1 MKTTQHQQL
10 AEDLLAQIADGTF
23 AIGDRL
29 PTEEQLCAEYG
40 LARGTVR
47 QALGRL
53 DELGLI
59 SRRPRA
65 GTTVIASLPMAGY
78 QPVAQSAADIVALAA
93 ETRLVKPDSRE
104 VVADAA
110 LARRIGARRGSA
122 WFLMEGVRARR
133 GHDEVGL
140 CWSEHYL
147 RGDLPREKLLRGRFT
162 AEQLAGTLVEQTI
175 SASLLDDAMAAALDA
190 EPGSAALVIT
200 RRNRE
205 LSGRLISVGIHSHP
219 ADRYA
224 ITMDLSSRTH

>member
-23 AIGDRL
+23 AVGDRL

-65 GTTVIASLPMAGY
+65 GTTVIASIPMAGY

-104 VVADAA
+104 VLADAA
-110 LARRIGARRGSA
+110 LARRIGARRG
-122 WFLMEGVRARR
+122 L
-133 GHDEVGL
+133 DEVGL

-147 RGDLPREKLLRGRFT
+147 RGDLPREKLLRGKFT
-162 AEQLAGTLVEQTI
+162 AENLTGTVVEQTI
-175 SASLLDDAMAAALDA
+175 SASLLDTRMAAALDA

-205 LSGRLISVGIHSHP
+205 QSGRLISVGIHSHP

-224 ITMDLSSRTH
+224 ITMVL

>member
-10 AEDLLAQIADGTF
+10 AEDLLGQIADGTF
-23 AIGDRL
+23 GIGDRL
-29 PTEEQLCAEYG
+29 PTEEQLCVEYG
-40 LARGTVR
+40 VARGTVR

-65 GTTVIASLPMAGY
+65 GTTVIASIPMAGY

-93 ETRLVKPDSRE
+93 QTRLVKPASRE
-104 VVADAA
+104 VLADAA
-110 LARRIGARRGSA
+110 LARRIGARRGTV

-133 GHDEVGL
+133 GRNEAGL

-147 RGDLPREKLLRGRFT
+147 RGDLPRERLQRGKVT
-162 AEQLAGTLVEQTI
+162 AEDLAGTRVEQSI
-175 SASLLDDAMAAALDA
+175 SASLLDARMAAALDA
-190 EPGSAALVIT
+190 APGSAALVIT
-200 RRNRE
+200 RRNRDR
-205 LSGRLISVGIHSHP
+205 SGRLTSVGIHSHP

-224 ITMDLSSRTH
+224 ITMEL

>member
-29 PTEEQLCAEYG
+29 PTEEQLCADYG

-65 GTTVIASLPMAGY
+65 GTTVIASTRWPDY
-78 QPVAQSAADIVALAA
+78 QPLAQSAADIVALAA

-104 VVADAA
+104 VLADAA
-110 LARRIGARRGSA
+110 WPAA
-122 WFLMEGVRARR
+122 
-133 GHDEVGL
+133 
-140 CWSEHYL
+140 
-147 RGDLPREKLLRGRFT
+147 
-162 AEQLAGTLVEQTI
+162 
-175 SASLLDDAMAAALDA
+175 SASGGAP
-190 EPGSAALVIT
+190 PGSCWKACGPAA
-200 RRNRE
+200 
-205 LSGRLISVGIHSHP
+205 GG
-219 ADRYA
+219 
-224 ITMDLSSRTH
+224 

>member
-1 MKTTQHQQL
+1 VKTTQHQQL
-10 AEDLLAQIADGTF
+10 AEDLLAQIAQGTL
-23 AIGDRL
+23 AVGDRL

-47 QALGRL
+47 RALGRL
-53 DELGLI
+53 DDLGLI

-65 GTTVIASLPMAGY
+65 GTTVIASIPMAGY
-78 QPVAQSAADIVALAA
+78 QPVAQSAADIVTLAA
-93 ETRLVKPDSRE
+93 ETRLIKPDTRE
-104 VVADAA
+104 VLADAA

-133 GHDEVGL
+133 GQSEAGL
-140 CWSEHYL
+140 CWSEQYL
-147 RGDLPREKLLRGRFT
+147 RGDLPRERLLHGRFT
-162 AEQLAGTLVEQTI
+162 AEHLAGTLVEQTI
-175 SASLLDDAMAAALDA
+175 SASLLDAPMAAALGS

-205 LSGRLISVGIHSHP
+205 RSGRLISVGIHSHP

-224 ITMDLSSRTH
+224 ITMVL

>member
-10 AEDLLAQIADGTF
+10 TEDLLAQIADGTF

-29 PTEEQLCAEYG
+29 PTEERLCSDYG

-47 QALGRL
+47 RALGRL

-65 GTTVIASLPMAGY
+65 GTTVIASIPMAGY
-78 QPVAQSAADIVALAA
+78 QPLAQSAADIVALAA

-104 VVADAA
+104 LLADTA

-133 GHDEVGL
+133 GRDEAGL

-147 RGDLPREKLLRGRFT
+147 RADLPRENLVRGKFT
-162 AEQLAGTLVEQTI
+162 TEHLAATRVEQTI
-175 SASLLDDAMAAALDA
+175 SASLLDDCMAAALDA

-200 RRNRE
+200 RRNRDQ
-205 LSGRLISVGIHSHP
+205 SGRLVSVGIHSHP

-224 ITMDLSSRTH
+224 ITMVL

>member
-10 AEDLLAQIADGTF
+10 AEDLLAQIADGTL
-23 AIGDRL
+23 AVGDRL

-47 QALGRL
+47 RALGRL

-59 SRRPRA
+59 NRRPRA
-65 GTTVIASLPMAGY
+65 GTTVIASIPMAGY

-104 VVADAA
+104 VLADAA
-110 LARRIGARRGSA
+110 LARRIGARRGTT

-133 GHDEVGL
+133 GQSEPGL
-140 CWSEHYL
+140 CWSEQYL
-147 RGDLPREKLLRGRFT
+147 RGDLPRERLLQGKFT
-162 AEQLAGTLVEQTI
+162 AEHLAGTLVEQTI
-175 SASLLDDAMAAALDA
+175 SASLLDTRMATALGA
-190 EPGSAALVIT
+190 EPGSAALIIT

-205 LSGRLISVGIHSHP
+205 QSGRLISVGIHSHP

-224 ITMDLSSRTH
+224 ITMVL

>member
-10 AEDLLAQIADGTF
+10 AEDLLAQIADGTL

-29 PTEEQLCAEYG
+29 PTEEQLCADYG

-47 QALGRL
+47 RALGRL

-65 GTTVIASLPMAGY
+65 GTTVIASIPMAGY
-78 QPVAQSAADIVALAA
+78 QPLAQSAADIVTLAA
-93 ETRLVKPDSRE
+93 ETRLVKPDIRE
-104 VVADAA
+104 VLADAT
-110 LARRIGARRGSA
+110 LARRIGSRRGTA
-122 WFLMEGVRARR
+122 WFVLEGVRARR
-133 GHDEVGL
+133 GQSEAGL

-147 RGDLPREKLLRGRFT
+147 RGDLPRENLLRGRFT
-162 AEQLAGTLVEQTI
+162 AEDLAATRVEQTI
-175 SASLLDDAMAAALDA
+175 SASLLDARMASALDA

-200 RRNRE
+200 RRNRDR
-205 LSGRLISVGIHSHP
+205 SGRLASVGIHSHP

-224 ITMDLSSRTH
+224 ITMDL

>member
-1 MKTTQHQQL
+1 MKTTQHQQV
-10 AEDLLAQIADGTF
+10 AEDLLEQIADGTF
-23 AIGDRL
+23 GIGDRL

-40 LARGTVR
+40 VARGTVR

-65 GTTVIASLPMAGY
+65 GTTVIASIPMAGY

-93 ETRLVKPDSRE
+93 QTRLVKPDSRE
-104 VVADAA
+104 VLADAA
-110 LARRIGARRGSA
+110 LARRIGARRGTV

-133 GHDEVGL
+133 GRSEAGL

-147 RGDLPREKLLRGRFT
+147 RGDLPRERLQRGTFT
-162 AEQLAGTLVEQTI
+162 AEHLAGAQVEQSI
-175 SASLLDDAMAAALDA
+175 SAALLDARMAAALDT

-200 RRNRE
+200 RRNRDQ
-205 LSGRLISVGIHSHP
+205 SGRLTSVGIHSHP

-224 ITMDLSSRTH
+224 ITMVL

>member
-1 MKTTQHQQL
+1 MKTTQHHQL
-10 AEDLLAQIADGTF
+10 AQDLLAQIADGTF

-29 PTEEQLCAEYG
+29 PTEEQLCADYG

-65 GTTVIASLPMAGY
+65 GTTVIASVPMADY
-78 QPVAQSAADIVALAA
+78 QPLAQSAADIVALAA

-104 VVADAA
+104 VLADAT
-110 LARRIGARRGSA
+110 LARRIGVRRGTA
-122 WFLMEGVRARR
+122 WFVLEGVRARR
-133 GHDEVGL
+133 GPDKAAL

-147 RGDLPREKLLRGRFT
+147 RSDLPRQNLLRGEFT
-162 AEQLAGTLVEQTI
+162 ADDVAATRVEQTI
-175 SASLLDDAMAAALDA
+175 SAALLAAPMASALDA
-190 EPGSAALVIT
+190 EPGGAALVIT
-200 RRNRE
+200 RRNRDR
-205 LSGRLISVGIHSHP
+205 SGRLVSVGIHSHP

-224 ITMDLSSRTH
+224 ITMEL

>member
-10 AEDLLAQIADGTF
+10 AEDLLAQIADGTL
-23 AIGDRL
+23 AVGDRL

-47 QALGRL
+47 RALGRL

-65 GTTVIASLPMAGY
+65 GTTVIASIPMAGY
-78 QPVAQSAADIVALAA
+78 QPLAQSAADIVALAA
-93 ETRLVKPDSRE
+93 ETKLVKPDSRE
-104 VVADAA
+104 VLADAA
-110 LARRIGARRGSA
+110 LARRIGARRGTT

-133 GHDEVGL
+133 GQSEAGL

-147 RGDLPREKLLRGRFT
+147 RGDLPREPLLRGKFT
-162 AEQLAGTLVEQTI
+162 AEHLAATLVEQTI
-175 SASLLDDAMAAALDA
+175 SASLLDARMAAALGA

-205 LSGRLISVGIHSHP
+205 QSGRLISVGIHSHP

-224 ITMDLSSRTH
+224 ITMVL

>member
-1 MKTTQHQQL
+1 VKTTQHQQL

-23 AIGDRL
+23 AVGDRL
-29 PTEEQLCAEYG
+29 PTEEQLCANYG

-47 QALGRL
+47 RALGRL

-65 GTTVIASLPMAGY
+65 GTTVIASIPMAGY
-78 QPVAQSAADIVALAA
+78 QPLAESAADIVALAA
-93 ETRLVKPDSRE
+93 ETRLVKPNSSE
-104 VVADAA
+104 VLADAA
-110 LARRIGARRGSA
+110 LARRIGARRGTA

-133 GHDEVGL
+133 GQSEAGL

-147 RGDLPREKLLRGRFT
+147 RGDLPRETLLRGKFT
-162 AEQLAGTLVEQTI
+162 ANDVTAMRVEQTI
-175 SASLLDDAMAAALDA
+175 SASLLDEHMASALDA

-200 RRNRE
+200 RRNRDR
-205 LSGRLISVGIHSHP
+205 SGRLVSVGIHSHP

-224 ITMDLSSRTH
+224 ITMEL

>member
-10 AEDLLAQIADGTF
+10 AEDLLGQIANGTF
-23 AIGDRL
+23 GIGDRL

-40 LARGTVR
+40 VARGTVR

-65 GTTVIASLPMAGY
+65 GTTVIASVPMAGY
-78 QPVAQSAADIVALAA
+78 HPVAQSAADIVALAA
-93 ETRLVKPDSRE
+93 ETRLVKPESRE
-104 VVADAA
+104 VLADAA
-110 LARRIGARRGSA
+110 LARRIGARRGTT
-122 WFLMEGVRARR
+122 WFLLEGVRARR
-133 GHDEVGL
+133 GRDEAAL

-147 RGDLPREKLLRGRFT
+147 RGDLPRQVLLRGQFT
-162 AEQLAGTLVEQTI
+162 ADDVAATRVQQTI
-175 SASLLDDAMAAALDA
+175 SASLLDAHMASALEA

-200 RRNRE
+200 RRNRDR
-205 LSGRLISVGIHSHP
+205 SGRLISVGIHSHP

-224 ITMDLSSRTH
+224 ITMEL

>member
-23 AIGDRL
+23 AVGDRL
-29 PTEEQLCAEYG
+29 PTEEQLCADYG

-47 QALGRL
+47 RALGRL

-65 GTTVIASLPMAGY
+65 GTTVIASIPMAGY

-104 VVADAA
+104 VLADAA
-110 LARRIGARRGSA
+110 LARRIGVRRGTA
-122 WFLMEGVRARR
+122 WFLLEGVRARR
-133 GHDEVGL
+133 GRDEAGL

-147 RGDLPREKLLRGRFT
+147 RGDLPREHLIRGKFT
-162 AEQLAGTLVEQTI
+162 ADRLASMVVEQTI
-175 SASLLDDAMAAALDA
+175 SASLLDARMAAALDA
-190 EPGSAALVIT
+190 EPGSAALIIT

-205 LSGRLISVGIHSHP
+205 QSGRLVSVGIHSHP

-224 ITMDLSSRTH
+224 ITMVL

>member
-1 MKTTQHQQL
+1 VKTTQHQQL

-29 PTEEQLCAEYG
+29 PTEEQLCANYG

-47 QALGRL
+47 RALGRL

-65 GTTVIASLPMAGY
+65 GTTVIASIPMAGY
-78 QPVAQSAADIVALAA
+78 QPLAQSAADIVALAA
-93 ETRLVKPDSRE
+93 ETRLVKPNSRE

-110 LARRIGARRGSA
+110 LARRIGARRGTA

-133 GHDEVGL
+133 GQSEPGL

-147 RGDLPREKLLRGRFT
+147 RGDLPRETLLRAKFT
-162 AEQLAGTLVEQTI
+162 ADDVTAMRVEQTI
-175 SASLLDDAMAAALDA
+175 SASLLDLHMASALDA

-200 RRNRE
+200 RRNRDR
-205 LSGRLISVGIHSHP
+205 SGRLVSVGIHSHP

-224 ITMDLSSRTH
+224 ITMEL

>member
-10 AEDLLAQIADGTF
+10 AEELLAQIADGTF

-29 PTEEQLCAEYG
+29 PTEEQLCADYG

-47 QALGRL
+47 RALGRL

-65 GTTVIASLPMAGY
+65 GTTVIASIPMAGY

-93 ETRLVKPDSRE
+93 ETRLVRPESRE
-104 VVADAA
+104 VLADAA
-110 LARRIGARRGSA
+110 LARRIGTRRGTA
-122 WFLMEGVRARR
+122 WFLLEGVRARR
-133 GHDEVGL
+133 GRDEVGL

-147 RGDLPREKLLRGRFT
+147 RGDLPREQLLRGKFT
-162 AEQLAGTLVEQTI
+162 ADRLASMLVEQTI
-175 SASLLDDAMAAALDA
+175 SASLLDAHMASALDA

-200 RRNRE
+200 RRNRDP
-205 LSGRLISVGIHSHP
+205 SGRLVSVGIHSHP

-224 ITMDLSSRTH
+224 ITMEL